1 MDTPTIDRATS
12 EQLIAEL
19 MWRKS
24 FFGVVVA
31 VRAGVSGA
39 IPQPTDPVEV
49 CSSQKLSV
57 LFVARILA
65 QATEKVIT
73 RLAAEEM
80 RKSDN
85 P

>member
-31 VRAGVSGA
+31 VRAGVGGA
-39 IPQPTDPVEV
+39 IPKPTDPLEV

-73 RLAAEEM
+73 KLAAEEM
-80 RKSDN
+80 RRVA
-85 P
+85 

>member
-1 MDTPTIDRATS
+1 METPTIDRATS

-39 IPQPTDPVEV
+39 IPTPTDPVEV
-49 CSSQKLSV
+49 CSSQKLSI

-65 QATEKVIT
+65 QATEKVINKQ
-73 RLAAEEM
+73 AAEET
-80 RKSDN
+80 RKSDHA
-85 P
+85 